1 MHTMMT
7 AALAGLVLLSASPG
21 QAEVGGR
28 QVDLVARDGVKLK
41 ATYLAATRPGPGV
54 LLLHQCGDGGRRSW
68 DSLATLLAAR
78 GFHVLA
84 LDYRGFGESGD
95 ERFETATR
103 DVRRAQLAKWAG
115 DFDAAFEYLTAQPA
129 VDSKRVAAA
138 GASCGVE
145 NSAQLAVRHPEV
157 KALVLLSGSPDQAGL
172 DHIRSAELPIF
183 AASSEDDYG
192 FVPYMRWLVRF
203 SGHPGKKLVEYKN
216 AGHGT
221 DMFRAEKDLAPMI
234 ADWLTTSLG
243 NTSGAPSTGTTKA
256 AKPDP
261 MLEFWS
267 VLTGPDGTTRALRLL
282 KDARK
287 RDPKAILFPERA
299 VLTLGY
305 EHIRKGEARKAADV
319 LELGAEAYPQSPY
332 VAITLGRAYVD
343 AGERTKAL
351 EQTQRALQLL
361 ATDRSLDPEARDAI
375 RQQAEERLRE
385 LKG

>member
-103 DVRRAQLAKWAG
+103 DVRRTQLAKWAG

-145 NSAQLAVRHPEV
+145 NSVQLAVRHPEV
-157 KALVLLSGSPDQAGL
+157 KALILLSGSPDQAGL

-192 FVPYMRWLVRF
+192 FVPYMRWLIRF

-221 DMFRAEKDLAPMI
+221 DIVPRGEGPRADDRRLADREPGQH
-234 ADWLTTSLG
+234 AG
-243 NTSGAPSTGTTKA
+243 
-256 AKPDP
+256 
-261 MLEFWS
+261 
-267 VLTGPDGTTRALRLL
+267 R
-282 KDARK
+282 
-287 RDPKAILFPERA
+287 PEHRHDE
-299 VLTLGY
+299 G
-305 EHIRKGEARKAADV
+305 REARPYAGV
-319 LELGAEAYPQSPY
+319 LVRSDGARRHDTGSPAPESREEA
-332 VAITLGRAYVD
+332 
-343 AGERTKAL
+343 
-351 EQTQRALQLL
+351 
-361 ATDRSLDPEARDAI
+361 
-375 RQQAEERLRE
+375 
-385 LKG
+385 